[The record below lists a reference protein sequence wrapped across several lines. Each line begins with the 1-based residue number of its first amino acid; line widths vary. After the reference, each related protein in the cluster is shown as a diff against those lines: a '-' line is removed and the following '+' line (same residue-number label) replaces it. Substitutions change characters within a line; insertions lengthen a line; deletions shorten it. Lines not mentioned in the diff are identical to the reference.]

1 MDTPPERPAP
11 TTDLSDAE
19 FQALDD
25 LLATAPA
32 PLEAMDAVML
42 DGYLCGV
49 IAQPT
54 AIAPE
59 AWLPWVLDA
68 QGRAFAADPAWPDYP
83 RARALMLRRHAALN
97 RAIEGEGWFDPLI
110 LEPDDD
116 AADAEPADA
125 TPPPAPGA
133 AGAERS
139 AAADGTQELAALN
152 PVSRALAP
160 WVAGFHFACVT
171 FPGLLEHDEP
181 AVATTLARLWRH
193 LPAEGEDERELV
205 AVLDRELP
213 LASLEAAIGDLVD
226 AVAELAELTRD
237 ARYHVDTVRREAPK
251 VGRNDP
257 CPCGSGKKFKHC
269 HGRA

>member
-11 TTDLSDAE
+11 TTDLNDAE
-19 FQALDD
+19 FQALDE
-25 LLATAPA
+25 LLAAAPA

-49 IAQPT
+49 IVQP
-54 AIAPE
+54 APIAPE
-59 AWLPWVLDA
+59 TWLPWVLDA

-110 LEPDDD
+110 LEPDDGAD
-116 AADAEPADA
+116 DAEP
-125 TPPPAPGA
+125 P
-133 AGAERS
+133 
-139 AAADGTQELAALN
+139 AADGDADGLAALN

-193 LPAEGEDERELV
+193 LPAEGDDERELV

-213 LASLEAAIGDLVD
+213 LASLEDAIGDLVD

-237 ARYHVDTVRREAPK
+237 ARYHVDTVRRDAPK
-251 VGRNDP
+251 VGRNDA

>member
-1 MDTPPERPAP
+1 MDAPPERPAP

-19 FQALDD
+19 FQALDE
-25 LLATAPA
+25 LLAAAPA

-42 DGYLCGV
+42 DGFLCGV

-54 AIAPE
+54 PIAPE

-83 RARALMLRRHAALN
+83 RARALMLRRHAARN
-97 RAIEGEGWFDPLI
+97 RASEGEGWFDPLI

-116 AADAEPADA
+116 ARDGESPE
-125 TPPPAPGA
+125 PGA
-133 AGAERS
+133 GGD
-139 AAADGTQELAALN
+139 ADELATLN

-193 LPAEGEDERELV
+193 LPAEGDDERELV

-213 LASLEAAIGDLVD
+213 LVSLEAAIGDLVD

-237 ARYHVDTVRREAPK
+237 ARYHVDTVRRESPK
-251 VGRNDP
+251 VGRNEA

>member
-25 LLATAPA
+25 LLAAAPA

-49 IAQPT
+49 IAQP
-54 AIAPE
+54 APIAPE

-83 RARALMLRRHAALN
+83 RARGLMLRRHAALN

-116 AADAEPADA
+116 ADDAEAPAAEGDA
-125 TPPPAPGA
+125 
-133 AGAERS
+133 
-139 AAADGTQELAALN
+139 DELAALN

-193 LPAEGEDERELV
+193 LPAEGDDERELV

-237 ARYHVDTVRREAPK
+237 ARYHVDTVRRDAPK

-269 HGRA
+269 HGRD

>member
-1 MDTPPERPAP
+1 VDSPPERPAP

-25 LLATAPA
+25 LLAAAPA

-49 IAQPT
+49 IVQP
-54 AIAPE
+54 APIAPE

-68 QGRAFAADPAWPDYP
+68 QGRAFAADPAWPEYP

-116 AADAEPADA
+116 AHEGEP
-125 TPPPAPGA
+125 PEPGA
-133 AGAERS
+133 A
-139 AAADGTQELAALN
+139 DDTDDLATLN
-152 PVSRALAP
+152 PVSRALSP

-193 LPAEGEDERELV
+193 LPAEGDDERELV

-269 HGRA
+269 HG